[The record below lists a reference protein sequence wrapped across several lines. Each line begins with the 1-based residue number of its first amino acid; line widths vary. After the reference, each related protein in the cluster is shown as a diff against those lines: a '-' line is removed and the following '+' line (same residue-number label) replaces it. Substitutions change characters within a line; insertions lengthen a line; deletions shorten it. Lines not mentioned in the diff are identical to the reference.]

1 MNQKEED
8 KRRFDEF
15 VRQEEEREQERR
27 EKKRE
32 GERRREL
39 EARERQRVVD
49 LVELK
54 KQRKAAQR
62 AQLERIMNDA
72 QARYAEGNK
81 KKYDL
86 SQPPNGAV
94 PWLVF
99 DRSTGELLG
108 EATAWRAY
116 EAWDSLNLPQS
127 FPACR
132 CVQREDWEA
141 AERRFLS
148 KKSSNGKAN

>member
-15 VRQEEEREQERR
+15 LRLEEEREQERR

-32 GERRREL
+32 GEHRREVDEALKKKAIDLKELEKQKRAERREL
-39 EARERQRVVD
+39 LEKIMREAH
-49 LVELK
+49 
-54 KQRKAAQR
+54 
-62 AQLERIMNDA
+62 
-72 QARYAEGNK
+72 ARHIEGNK

-132 CVQREDWEA
+132 CIQREDWEE

-148 KKSSNGKAN
+148 KKNSNGKAN